1 MKIYVLDAFHLSG
14 VELAEKQAEVI
25 RWDDPRTKN
34 WHEDADGLMVRGK
47 KVAAE
52 DMARAKK
59 LRVISKQGVGLD
71 NIDLEAAK
79 AHGIAVCRTPGV
91 NSEAVAEMA
100 LSLGLSVVRR
110 VTEFDRMTRAN
121 GKVQRANYLGYES
134 WQKTVGIVGM
144 GNIGTLVARKWRGAF
159 DAKLIGYDPYVPANR
174 WSELPHKRAASLEEM
189 LPQVDILSLHL
200 PLTPESRNLID
211 AARLALMKP
220 SAIVVN
226 TSRGGIVNEAALYQ
240 AIASGKL
247 FGAGFDVFEVEPPT
261 SDHPLMSLPT
271 FVGTPHAA
279 AGTIETQA
287 RSSMLAASQ
296 LLEALA
302 GGQPLGQVA

>member
-25 RWDDPRTKN
+25 RWDDPRAKN

-47 KVAAE
+47 KIAAE

-71 NIDLEAAK
+71 NIDLDAAK
-79 AHGIAVCRTPGV
+79 AHGITVCRTPGV

-110 VTEFDRMTRAN
+110 VTEFDRMTRAA

-159 DAKLIGYDPYVPANR
+159 DAKIIGYDPYVPANR

-200 PLTPESRNLID
+200 PLTPESRNMID

-240 AIASGKL
+240 AISSGKL

>member
-25 RWDDPRTKN
+25 RWDDPRAKN

-110 VTEFDRMTRAN
+110 VTEFDRMTRAD
-121 GKVQRANYLGYES
+121 GKVQRANFLGYES

-159 DAKLIGYDPYVPANR
+159 DAKIIGYDPYVPANR

-200 PLTPESRNLID
+200 PLTSESRNMID
-211 AARLALMKP
+211 ATRLALMKP

-240 AIASGKL
+240 AISSGKL

>member
-1 MKIYVLDAFHLSG
+1 MKIYVLDAFHPAG
-14 VELAEKQAEVI
+14 VDYAAEHAEVI
-25 RWDDPRTKN
+25 RWDDPRARN
-34 WHEDADGLMVRGK
+34 WHEDADGLMVRVK
-47 KVAAE
+47 PISAE

-71 NIDLEAAK
+71 NIDLAAAK
-79 AHGIAVCRTPGV
+79 ARGIAVCRTPGV
-91 NSEAVAEMA
+91 NKEAVAEMA
-100 LSLGLSVVRR
+100 LTLGLSVVRR
-110 VTEFDRMTRAN
+110 VSEFDRRIRAG
-121 GKVQRANYLGYES
+121 GKIQRADFLGYES

-159 DAKLIGYDPYVPANR
+159 DARIIGYDPYVPADR
-174 WSELPHKRAASLEEM
+174 WSDLPHERAASLEEM

-200 PLTPESRNLID
+200 PLTSESRDMIN

-226 TSRGGIVNEAALYQ
+226 TSRGGIVNEAALHQ
-240 AIASGKL
+240 AISCGKI
-247 FGAGFDVFEVEPPT
+247 FGAGFDVFEIEPPT

-271 FVGTPHAA
+271 FVATPHAA
-279 AGTIETQA
+279 AGTVETQV
-287 RSSMLAASQ
+287 RSSMLTASQ

>member
-25 RWDDPRTKN
+25 RWDDPRAKN

-110 VTEFDRMTRAN
+110 VTEFDRMTRAA

-159 DAKLIGYDPYVPANR
+159 DANIIGYDPYVPANR

-200 PLTPESRNLID
+200 PLTPESRNMID
-211 AARLALMKP
+211 AAKLALMKP

-240 AIASGKL
+240 AISSGKL

>member
-110 VTEFDRMTRAN
+110 VTEFDRMTRAD
-121 GKVQRANYLGYES
+121 GKVQRADFLGYES

-159 DAKLIGYDPYVPANR
+159 DAKIIGYDPYVPANR

-200 PLTPESRNLID
+200 PLTPESRDLIN
-211 AARLALMKP
+211 AARLALMKS

-240 AIASGKL
+240 AISSGKL

-279 AGTIETQA
+279 AGTVETQA

>member
-25 RWDDPRTKN
+25 RWDDPRAKN

-47 KVAAE
+47 KIAAE

-110 VTEFDRMTRAN
+110 VTEFDRMTRAD
-121 GKVQRANYLGYES
+121 GKVQRANFLGYES
-134 WQKTVGIVGM
+134 WQKTVGIIGM

-159 DAKLIGYDPYVPANR
+159 DAKLIGHDPYVPANR

-211 AARLALMKP
+211 ATRLALMKP

-240 AIASGKL
+240 AISSGKL

-279 AGTIETQA
+279 AGTVETQA

>member
-25 RWDDPRTKN
+25 RWDDPRAKN

-47 KVAAE
+47 KIAAE

-79 AHGIAVCRTPGV
+79 ARGIAVCRTPGV

-110 VTEFDRMTRAN
+110 VTEFDRMTRAD
-121 GKVQRANYLGYES
+121 GKVQRADFLGYES

-159 DAKLIGYDPYVPANR
+159 DARIIGYDPYVPANR

-189 LPQVDILSLHL
+189 LPQADILSLHL
-200 PLTPESRNLID
+200 PLTPESRDLIN

-240 AIASGKL
+240 AISSGKL

-279 AGTIETQA
+279 AGTVETQA

>member
-1 MKIYVLDAFHLSG
+1 MKIYVLDAFHPDG
-14 VELAEKQAEVI
+14 IELAAKQAEVI
-25 RWDDPRTKN
+25 RWDDPRAKN

-47 KVAAE
+47 PISAD

-71 NIDLEAAK
+71 NIDLAAAK
-79 AHGIAVCRTPGV
+79 ARGIAVCRTPGV

-159 DAKLIGYDPYVPANR
+159 DAKIIGYDPYVPADR

-220 SAIVVN
+220 TAIVVN

-240 AIASGKL
+240 AISSGKL

-296 LLEALA
+296 ILEALA

>member
-14 VELAEKQAEVI
+14 VELAEQQAEVI
-25 RWDDPRTKN
+25 RWDDPRAKN

-47 KVAAE
+47 KVAAD

-59 LRVISKQGVGLD
+59 LRVISKQGVGID
-71 NIDLEAAK
+71 NIDLVAAK
-79 AHGIAVCRTPGV
+79 ARGIAVCRTPGV

-100 LSLGLSVVRR
+100 LSLGLSVARR
-110 VTEFDRMTRAN
+110 VTEFDRMTRA
-121 GKVQRANYLGYES
+121 GAKVQRADFLGHES

-159 DAKLIGYDPYVPANR
+159 DAKLIGYDPYVPASR
-174 WSELPHKRAASLEEM
+174 WSELPHQRAISLEEM

-200 PLTPESRNLID
+200 PLTPESRNMID

-220 SAIVVN
+220 TAIVVN

-240 AIASGKL
+240 AISSRKL

-261 SDHPLMSLPT
+261 ADHPLMSLPT

-279 AGTIETQA
+279 AGTVETQM
-287 RSSMLAASQ
+287 RSSMLTASQ
-296 LLEALA
+296 CLEALT

>member
-1 MKIYVLDAFHLSG
+1 MKIYILDAFHPAG
-14 VELAEKQAEVI
+14 VDHAAQHAEVI
-25 RWDDPRTKN
+25 RWDDSRAKN

-47 KVAAE
+47 KITAD
-52 DMARAKK
+52 DMTRAKK
-59 LRVISKQGVGLD
+59 LRVISKQGVGID
-71 NIDLEAAK
+71 NIDVEAAK
-79 AHGIAVCRTPGV
+79 ARGIAVCRTPGV

-110 VTEFDRMTRAN
+110 VSEFDRMTRA
-121 GKVQRANYLGYES
+121 GTRVQRADFLGYES
-134 WQKTVGIVGM
+134 WQKTVGIIGM

-159 DAKLIGYDPYVPANR
+159 DANLIGYDPYVPASR
-174 WSELPHKRAASLEEM
+174 WSEMPHQRAASLEEM

-200 PLTPESRNLID
+200 PLTPESRNMID

-220 SAIVVN
+220 TAIVVN

-240 AIASGKL
+240 AISSGKL
-247 FGAGFDVFEVEPPT
+247 FGAGFDVFEIEPPT

-296 LLEALA
+296 LIEALS
-302 GGQPLGQVA
+302 GGQPLGLVA

>member
-79 AHGIAVCRTPGV
+79 ARGIAVCRTPGV

-110 VTEFDRMTRAN
+110 VTEFDRMTRAD
-121 GKVQRANYLGYES
+121 GKVQRADFLGYES

-159 DAKLIGYDPYVPANR
+159 DAKIIGYDPYVPANR
-174 WSELPHKRAASLEEM
+174 WSELPHNRAASLEEM

-200 PLTPESRNLID
+200 PLTPESRNMIG

-226 TSRGGIVNEAALYQ
+226 TSHGGIVNEAALYQ
-240 AIASGKL
+240 AISSGKL

>member
-25 RWDDPRTKN
+25 RWDDPRARN

-47 KVAAE
+47 KITAD

-59 LRVISKQGVGLD
+59 LRVISKQGVGID

-79 AHGIAVCRTPGV
+79 ARGIAVCRTPGV

-110 VTEFDRMTRAN
+110 VTEFDRMTRAG
-121 GKVQRANYLGYES
+121 GKVQRANFLGYES

-211 AARLALMKP
+211 AAKLALMKP
-220 SAIVVN
+220 TAIVVN

-240 AIASGKL
+240 AILSGKL

-296 LLEALA
+296 LLESLA

>member
-25 RWDDPRTKN
+25 RWDDPRARN

-47 KVAAE
+47 KITAD

-59 LRVISKQGVGLD
+59 LRVISKQGVGID

-79 AHGIAVCRTPGV
+79 ARGIAVCRTPGV

-110 VTEFDRMTRAN
+110 VTEFDRMTRAG
-121 GKVQRANYLGYES
+121 GKVQRANFLGYES

-159 DAKLIGYDPYVPANR
+159 DANIIGYDPYVPANR

-200 PLTPESRNLID
+200 PLTPESRNMID

-240 AIASGKL
+240 AISSGKL

>member
-25 RWDDPRTKN
+25 RWDDPRAKN

-110 VTEFDRMTRAN
+110 VTEFDRMTRAD
-121 GKVQRANYLGYES
+121 GKVQRANFLGYES

-159 DAKLIGYDPYVPANR
+159 DAKIIGYDPYVPANR
-174 WSELPHKRAASLEEM
+174 WSELPHQRAASLEEM

-200 PLTPESRNLID
+200 PLTPESRNMID

-240 AIASGKL
+240 AISSGKL